1 MEIAVRAARIGNYIL
16 SAIAAIMI
24 LLMLAY
30 GGYSLWDSYMIN
42 RGAFTGSDLLKYKPT
57 GETGGEN
64 YSLEEL
70 IALNPDTRAWLTI
83 DDTHIDYPVVQGEDD
98 MEYINIDVFGE
109 FALSGSIFLSCLN
122 SPDFSDH
129 YNLLYGHHMDNGAM
143 FGDVMEFEDEKF
155 FESHQTG
162 TLYLPEET
170 YGITLFAYMEADGYD
185 RLIYRPGRECE
196 SMQALLNYLKKSS
209 TQYRDIGVTAEDRI
223 IGMSTCVDAVTN
235 GRAILFGR
243 LEKK

>member
-24 LLMLAY
+24 LLLLAY

-98 MEYINIDVFGE
+98 MEYINTDVFGE

-129 YNLLYGHHMDNGAM
+129 YNLIYGHHMDNGAM